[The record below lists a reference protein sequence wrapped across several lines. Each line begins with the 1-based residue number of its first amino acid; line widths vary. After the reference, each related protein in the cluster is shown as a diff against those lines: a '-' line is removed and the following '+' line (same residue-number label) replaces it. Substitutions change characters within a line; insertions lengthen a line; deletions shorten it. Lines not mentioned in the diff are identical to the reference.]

1 MPLAIQSI
9 ILKDSLT
16 AQDLPEL
23 NRLYD
28 EQLIPAAERVEGI
41 RSVRVYLGGD
51 GGYVELFEMDDY
63 SAWDRLLADPD
74 VGAAAAKAF
83 DWTLPGRAEVLY
95 DRPVVESL
103 MTS

>member
-1 MPLAIQSI
+1 
-9 ILKDSLT
+9 
-16 AQDLPEL
+16 
-23 NRLYD
+23 
-28 EQLIPAAERVEGI
+28 
-41 RSVRVYLGGD
+41 
-51 GGYVELFEMDDY
+51 MDDY